1 MKQVSQ
7 PSIHPRYTDMMTP
20 VDEVGE
26 MVYRLMKTDSEMR
39 KVVPPIPQYELM
51 KNTPIFIAI
60 CMTVKLALEED
71 RKIRCQ

>member
-1 MKQVSQ
+1 
-7 PSIHPRYTDMMTP
+7 
-20 VDEVGE
+20 